1 MDTNLLEEI
10 TIFQDNEE
18 NFINIFAYFNS
29 KIRYLAYKLR
39 YPEAETDLIIYL
51 YELLKSLN
59 SNKFEKEQDIVAYI
73 NRCLKNRSILLY
85 YKDFKDK
92 ELMSFTS
99 ETEILD
105 VIDINDRSDEYS
117 DIRFND
123 LISILKPKQKEITFY
138 KFYMQFSDVE
148 IAKMLKI
155 SRQAVNKT
163 QRLALRNLK
172 TQLSI

>member
-1 MDTNLLEEI
+1 M
-10 TIFQDNEE
+10 
-18 NFINIFAYFNS
+18 
-29 KIRYLAYKLR
+29 R

-59 SNKFEKEQDIVAYI
+59 PNKFEKEQDIVAYI

>member
-1 MDTNLLEEI
+1 MGTNLLEEI
-10 TIFQDNEE
+10 IIFQDNEE
-18 NFINIFAYFNS
+18 NFMNIFSYFNS
-29 KIRYLAYKLR
+29 KIKYLAYKLK

-51 YELLKSLN
+51 YELLKLLN
-59 SNKFEKEQDIVAYI
+59 PNKFEKEQDIVAYI
-73 NRCLKNRSILLY
+73 NRCLKNRSIFLH
-85 YKDFKDK
+85 YKGSKDK

-105 VIDINDRSDEYS
+105 VVNINDRSDEYS
-117 DIRFND
+117 DIRFDD
-123 LISILKPKQKEITFY
+123 LISSLKPKQRQITFY
-138 KFYMQFSDVE
+138 KFYLQFSDVE
-148 IAKMLKI
+148 IAEMLNI

>member
-1 MDTNLLEEI
+1 
-10 TIFQDNEE
+10 
-18 NFINIFAYFNS
+18 
-29 KIRYLAYKLR
+29 
-39 YPEAETDLIIYL
+39 
-51 YELLKSLN
+51 
-59 SNKFEKEQDIVAYI
+59 
-73 NRCLKNRSILLY
+73 
-85 YKDFKDK
+85 
-92 ELMSFTS
+92 MSFTS